1 MREWRKNNSDRGGGA
16 GDSRSSPLTVSGG
29 FPGPTERGGGE
40 GRRLGGEG
48 DTRERS
54 LGTLGKSKVVRDR
67 TFSCIVGLTVSC
79 LTLSCGPRS
88 IFVWTREATRAEEH
102 KENEN
107 CVMSPFWLFLVRPT
121 TPTLTRALTLLSPTS
136 PLPPLTFLLL
146 PPPPS
151 PNLPLT
157 FP

>member
-1 MREWRKNNSDRGGGA
+1 MREWRKDNSDRGGGA
-16 GDSRSSPLTVSGG
+16 GDSRSSHLTVSGG

-67 TFSCIVGLTVSC
+67 TFYCILGLTESC

-88 IFVWTREATRAEEH
+88 IFVWTQEATSAEQDRV
-102 KENEN
+102 ENF
-107 CVMSPFWLFLVRPT
+107 VMSPFWLFLVGG
-121 TPTLTRALTLLSPTS
+121 PTL
-136 PLPPLTFLLL
+136 PPNSSHPIFFYF
-146 PPPPS
+146 PPS
-151 PNLPLT
+151 LP
-157 FP
+157 

>member
-1 MREWRKNNSDRGGGA
+1 MNEWRNKSSDRGGGA

-29 FPGPTERGGGE
+29 LTGPTEKGGGE

-67 TFSCIVGLTVSC
+67 TFYCILGLTASC

-88 IFVWTREATRAEEH
+88 IFVWTQEATRAEQDRVQ
-102 KENEN
+102 NF
-107 CVMSPFWLFLVRPT
+107 VMSAFWFWWVGP
-121 TPTLTRALTLLSPTS
+121 
-136 PLPPLTFLLL
+136 LL
-146 PPPPS
+146 P
-151 PNLPLT
+151 
-157 FP
+157 